1 MKIITLDK
9 NNTQILSNIAKDVFD
24 HKIDLNSLQSFIDCP
39 RHIMLLAVDKNLVI
53 GMVSAV
59 EYFHPDKPSQL
70 WINEIGVS
78 PNHQNKRIG
87 RQLIRGIIEQGKK
100 RGCKYAWLGTDVDN
114 YNAQRCFASVSNGDK
129 TDKFLLYEWV
139 M

>member
-1 MKIITLDK
+1 MKIITLEK
-9 NNTQILSNIAKDVFD
+9 NNAHLLNNIAQDVFD
-24 HKIDLNSLQSFIDCP
+24 HKIDLNSLQSFLECP
-39 RHIMLLAVDKNLVI
+39 RHIMLLAIENDLVI

-70 WINEIGVS
+70 WINEIGVT
-78 PNHQNKRIG
+78 PNQQNKQIG
-87 RQLIRGIIEQGKK
+87 RQLIKQIIEQGKK

-114 YNAQRCFASVSNGDK
+114 FNAQRCFASLPNGDQPE
-129 TDKFLLYEWV
+129 KFLLYEWK